1 MDKIK
6 VLFADLYRLS
16 ARLKGELKLIS
27 RANELLTLAGDNKQ
41 AGEIAVEIIE
51 YASQVQT
58 IAQAMIDN
66 ANDFLK

>member
-16 ARLKGELKLIS
+16 ARMKGEMKLIG
-27 RANELLTLAGDNKQ
+27 RANELLSLAGDDKQ
-41 AGEIAVEIIE
+41 ASEIAGEIIE
-51 YASQVQT
+51 YASKVQT